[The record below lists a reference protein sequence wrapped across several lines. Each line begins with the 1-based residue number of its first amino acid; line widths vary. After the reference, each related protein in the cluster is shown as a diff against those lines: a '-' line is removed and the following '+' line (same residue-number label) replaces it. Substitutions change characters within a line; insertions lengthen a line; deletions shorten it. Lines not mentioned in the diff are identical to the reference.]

1 VHPWIPVPDAD
12 PQVTSRWPPTV
23 PITLAADGY
32 GRHAA
37 PGHRPTV
44 PPHAVPPHAV
54 PPHAVPA
61 GQDRWRAVRDL
72 TVRFRGLR
80 RTAPSAAGSAPP
92 RVPGAE
98 RAAMLRRWE

>member
-1 VHPWIPVPDAD
+1 VQPCIPVPDAD
-12 PQVTSRWPPTV
+12 PQLARRWPPTV

-37 PGHRPTV
+37 PGHRPSGPAVTGHAR
-44 PPHAVPPHAV
+44 PPAVPV
-54 PPHAVPA
+54 